1 MLECELGP
9 RPGFIALPNCSRDAH
24 CGQERDRG
32 GSVRQLGG
40 SSGDGVDIKSTGG
53 QHLTNGAGGAGRAAG
68 GILRQLGKHQ

>member
-1 MLECELGP
+1 M
-9 RPGFIALPNCSRDAH
+9 
-24 CGQERDRG
+24 
-32 GSVRQLGG
+32 RQLGG